1 MRKDCLDHFVL
12 MARMMLLHF
21 FDSRETTLP
30 QSWNALCGK
39 MFAVGLISI
48 LSIFL
53 CLEGKAQESNS
64 ETEQPVP
71 QELRIGYSSSMDPNV
86 YIDLVTPLIDALQQK
101 FPTTLVR
108 TQELASGEMTS
119 QEISKMDFLLLSG
132 AEARIFDETTF
143 FPVATWQSAG
153 SKEINQ
159 SIGSVFVVKADSPI
173 QQLVDMKGKS
183 VAATDS
189 QSFEGWLIAMN
200 AIAKAGFQWENFF
213 STKTFTHWQYPDV
226 LTLVEVGMTDVG
238 ILPTCTLERAIAQGA
253 LLPNILRVVND
264 QTELGKDKCQ
274 RSTELFPGMQL
285 VALPHVSPDV
295 VKNVMLSLFSMP
307 NQEGGAKWLPN
318 NDTSRVMQL
327 MENLHIGPYAYLKE
341 FSLRALWKRYQS
353 WVMLALAVVVFLV
366 LDILR
371 VNHIVKRRTEELEEE
386 SQARQ
391 RASAALE
398 VSQNRLALLERA
410 SMVSQLSTMIAHDI
424 KQPLTIVVNY
434 VNGLKLLLDQGKVD
448 VPLFSRTMGQVV
460 KEAYRASDIIERVR
474 EVNRRD
480 WATRSWLD
488 LVALVGRVLEYAKL
502 PLEKISLPD
511 EAWVVGNALEIEL
524 VVLNLLRN
532 AKVAANSPGGGG
544 NVQLR
549 LEKDEREIRL
559 AVIDDGPPITDAVF
573 SQLGKVTRSSKPDG
587 MGYGLAIASSIME
600 AHRGHIVFD
609 RQNPQGLIAQSVFP
623 LIEEQTSQKL
633 RDSSQNASE
642 GAR

>member
-1 MRKDCLDHFVL
+1 
-12 MARMMLLHF
+12 
-21 FDSRETTLP
+21 
-30 QSWNALCGK
+30 
-39 MFAVGLISI
+39 
-48 LSIFL
+48 
-53 CLEGKAQESNS
+53 
-64 ETEQPVP
+64 
-71 QELRIGYSSSMDPNV
+71 
-86 YIDLVTPLIDALQQK
+86 
-101 FPTTLVR
+101 
-108 TQELASGEMTS
+108 
-119 QEISKMDFLLLSG
+119 
-132 AEARIFDETTF
+132 
-143 FPVATWQSAG
+143 
-153 SKEINQ
+153 
-159 SIGSVFVVKADSPI
+159 
-173 QQLVDMKGKS
+173 
-183 VAATDS
+183 
-189 QSFEGWLIAMN
+189 
-200 AIAKAGFQWENFF
+200 
-213 STKTFTHWQYPDV
+213 
-226 LTLVEVGMTDVG
+226 
-238 ILPTCTLERAIAQGA
+238 
-253 LLPNILRVVND
+253 
-264 QTELGKDKCQ
+264 
-274 RSTELFPGMQL
+274 
-285 VALPHVSPDV
+285 
-295 VKNVMLSLFSMP
+295 MLSD
-307 NQEGGAKWLPN
+307 EC
-318 NDTSRVMQL
+318 
-327 MENLHIGPYAYLKE
+327 
-341 FSLRALWKRYQS
+341 
-353 WVMLALAVVVFLV
+353 
-366 LDILR
+366 
-371 VNHIVKRRTEELEEE
+371 EELEEE

-532 AKVAANSPGGGG
+532 AKVAANSPYGGG

-609 RQNPQGLIAQSVFP
+609 RQNPQGLIAQLVFP